1 MMKSVCSVGVAAFLL
16 TMSLG
21 GTALAENIVRDPER
35 HPHHAFEAEPHALL
49 SPWHR
54 HGDLVPGV
62 GFRGTV
68 TLAHEGFIRSINDSV
83 GLGFGL
89 DWTRYH
95 AYVPLVLQWNFWL
108 TERWS
113 VFAEPGVAIHWTE
126 ERFRRA
132 RPDFTVYG
140 GARVRLADRVALTFR
155 AGYPAIS
162 LGVSFLL

>member
-1 MMKSVCSVGVAAFLL
+1 MGFGFAAERPEHSHRIRINVGQGRQSVVVARDF
-16 TMSLG
+16 
-21 GTALAENIVRDPER
+21 TARSSAHGYSRLER
-35 HPHHAFEAEPHALL
+35 AADTRGRPAG
-49 SPWHR
+49 SS
-54 HGDLVPGV
+54 
-62 GFRGTV
+62 FRS
-68 TLAHEGFIRSINDSV
+68 RV